1 MFGRLLAGHMYAFEL
16 RVTVRRRAF
25 TYTVPSFSVVT
36 FAGTLEKSATCHY
49 GLILSRPTK
58 TKAKWSFVAK
68 AQEVSRGFVAWSHTG

>member
-16 RVTVRRRAF
+16 RATVRRRAF

-49 GLILSRPTK
+49 GRNTVEADGDKGQVELCR
-58 TKAKWSFVAK
+58 
-68 AQEVSRGFVAWSHTG
+68 